1 MKTKLTLFLAVIAVT
16 LFGMGCASTEPT
28 SDPLKKGLVAYFPFN
43 GNSLDESGNGNHGGV
58 SGAVLVADKH
68 VKKNGAYQFVGNSC
82 YFKVKGVKGCKSASF
97 WVFINMK
104 QTGNSNSNGRYLIGW
119 RNKDGKGG
127 YVLTDTNFFRGT
139 LARFYLDGKPFETSK
154 IEIPREKWI
163 QVYMEFPDSLE
174 HSEFLTL
181 MNKQTGGEGLNGIL
195 DDVRIYSRALSVEE
209 VKALYDLEKPK
220 TK

>member
-1 MKTKLTLFLAVIAVT
+1 MKPKSTLFVVVFAVA
-16 LFGMGCASTEPT
+16 LFGVGCASTGT
-28 SDPLKKGLVAYFPFN
+28 SKDPLKEGLVGWFPFN
-43 GNSLDESGNGNHGGV
+43 GHSADESGKGNHGAV

-68 VKKNGAYQFVGNSC
+68 VKKTGAYQFVGNSC

-97 WVFINMK
+97 WVFINTK

-127 YVLTDTNFFRGT
+127 YVLTDTSFFRGT
-139 LARFYLDGKPFETSK
+139 LAKFYLDGKPFEPSK
-154 IEIPREKWI
+154 IAIPREKWI

-174 HSEFLTL
+174 HSESLTL

-195 DDVRIYSRALSVEE
+195 DDVRIYNRALSADE
-209 VKALYDLEKPK
+209 VKALYNLEKPK
-220 TK
+220 AK